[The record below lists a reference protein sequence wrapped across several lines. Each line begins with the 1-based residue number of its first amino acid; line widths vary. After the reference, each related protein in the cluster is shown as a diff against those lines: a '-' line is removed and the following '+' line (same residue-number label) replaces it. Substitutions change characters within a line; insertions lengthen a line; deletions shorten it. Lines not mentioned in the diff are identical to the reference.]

1 MAGNREQFDF
11 TFAFT
16 EKPNKLRKSWRV
28 CNTPRKTVVCAD
40 YRRCGLLDQE

>member
-28 CNTPRKTVVCAD
+28 CNTPRKTVVALITGD
-40 YRRCGLLDQE
+40 CGLLDQE